1 MSNLLKSKQVISFIV
16 VLIVLLFARELLKSQ
31 LLDNSYNDYNIHS
44 LVGTLF
50 NIILS
55 VVAFMY
61 IKKNDLF
68 ELAGLTKIKPQKWW
82 LVLFPLLYLTA
93 LNALSMDDFGS
104 TISMTSIVLLIV
116 YCISIGV
123 SEELALRGF
132 LQSFLIKNSKNTK
145 SNRIKAVL
153 IAAFIFGVLHLLKF
167 DKGLY
172 GELSQV
178 VFATFIGVCF
188 GAVLLAIK
196 RLYPLIIAHAIIDF
210 AAKLDVVGQPIK
222 TSVAEPQT
230 PENALLVA
238 LLVLPV
244 FLYGL
249 FILKK
254 LK

>member
-1 MSNLLKSKQVISFIV
+1 MITLLKSKQVISFII
-16 VLIVLLFARELLKSQ
+16 VLIVLLVSRELLKSQ
-31 LLDNSYNDYNIHS
+31 LLETSYNNYNIHS
-44 LVGTLF
+44 LVGIFF
-50 NIILS
+50 NIVLS
-55 VVAFMY
+55 SIAFIY

-68 ELAGLTKIKPQKWW
+68 QLAGLTKLKPQKWW
-82 LVLFPLLYLTA
+82 LVLFPMLYLTA
-93 LNALSMDDFGS
+93 LNALSMDDFGDTVS
-104 TISMTSIVLLIV
+104 ITSIILLIV

-132 LQSFLIKNSKNTK
+132 LQSFLIKHSSHIKNNQTK
-145 SNRIKAVL
+145 AIL

-167 DKGLY
+167 DKGVY
-172 GELSQV
+172 GELGQV
-178 VFATFIGVCF
+178 LFATFIGVCF
-188 GAVLLAIK
+188 GALLLTIK

-210 AAKLDVVGQPIK
+210 AAKLDAVGQSIEK
-222 TSVAEPQT
+222 GIAEAQT
-230 PENALLVA
+230 LGNALVIV